1 MLRYLFL
8 VFERMGRK
16 DMTVNLN
23 GPEENYIND
32 WEIKGQ
38 SINHEDQDCYCLFL
52 ITWDLIVIDLCSLT
66 KKKKSKTGIFIKS
79 CTKNQADHSLSELP
93 GSTTASY
100 FLAFWDIAY
109 I

>member
-1 MLRYLFL
+1 MLRSFIS
-8 VFERMGRK
+8 GIWK

-52 ITWDLIVIDLCSLT
+52 ITWDLIAIDLRSLT
-66 KKKKSKTGIFIKS
+66 KKKKRQ
-79 CTKNQADHSLSELP
+79 NR
-93 GSTTASY
+93 
-100 FLAFWDIAY
+100 DIC
-109 I
+109 